1 MELSLLGENETMVK
15 YSVLNE
21 NDHLYASKYKLYMP
35 TEEELK
41 KEIERERFN
50 IEQRLDDSDE

>member
-1 MELSLLGENETMVK
+1 
-15 YSVLNE
+15 
-21 NDHLYASKYKLYMP
+21 MP

-50 IEQRLDDSDE
+50 IEQKLEDQEGEGG